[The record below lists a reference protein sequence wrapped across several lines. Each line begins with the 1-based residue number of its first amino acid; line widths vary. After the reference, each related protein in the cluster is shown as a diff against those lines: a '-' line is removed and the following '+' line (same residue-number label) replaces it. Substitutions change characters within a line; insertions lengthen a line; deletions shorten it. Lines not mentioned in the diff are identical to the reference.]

1 MGSSTTGV
9 GLSGGTWPFVNTGSE
24 LMMQRSLRVGD
35 LTLRASDFSQLPEC
49 AVSPLRYGEL
59 WLVVKHDLH
68 MRRRADQIRGGI
80 VHHGQLHPAS
90 GYPIITETACETPVR
105 DRRLKFNVLNII
117 LGAFTTLFVVTRLI
131 YKQFFSASQRLR
143 RDDWTIAA
151 TLVVGVA
158 GIAIM
163 MFGLT
168 AHGMGQDVWGV
179 SPSDVRTFAIYFY
192 VMEMLYVV
200 LIGLVKLT
208 LNFFYLDIFPGSTM
222 RRILWGTAVFQ
233 IAFIVAFLLK
243 VVFQCHPTQYYWE
256 QYDFGRTVEG
266 GCININASAWA
277 NAAISVATDFWLLVI
292 PLSQLRKLKLHWKK
306 KVGATLMFFTGT
318 IVTIV
323 SILRLRSITH
333 FARGSNPTWELWDIV
348 WWSTI
353 EVNVGIICTC
363 LPALRLVLVYLF
375 PRIFGTDMRSSRD
388 PGSRSTANRQ
398 PAIRPE
404 VNTDEELGVTEGLDE
419 FASTTRLHKLD
430 IPAQAAQ
437 PGNTWYEESVGEGQ
451 RRYLKVNEWPV
462 PPGGRGFGD
471 MK

>member
-1 MGSSTTGV
+1 MTCICGDEQTKSEAESCIM
-9 GLSGGTWPFVNTGSE
+9 VNCTRPVAIHS
-24 LMMQRSLRVGD
+24 R
-35 LTLRASDFSQLPEC
+35 
-49 AVSPLRYGEL
+49 
-59 WLVVKHDLH
+59 
-68 MRRRADQIRGGI
+68 
-80 VHHGQLHPAS
+80 
-90 GYPIITETACETPVR
+90 IITETACETPVR

-404 VNTDEELGVTEGLDE
+404 VNTDEELGVTEGLDG

-451 RRYLKVNEWPV
+451 RRYLKANEWPV